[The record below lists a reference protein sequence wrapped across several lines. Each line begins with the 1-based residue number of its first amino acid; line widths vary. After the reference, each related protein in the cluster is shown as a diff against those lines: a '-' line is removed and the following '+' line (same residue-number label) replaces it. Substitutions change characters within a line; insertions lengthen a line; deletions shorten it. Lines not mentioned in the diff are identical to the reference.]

1 MSAEKLRVT
10 IVTPQQSGGGAEYQI
25 QCLIEALLE
34 SSSHQVS
41 LLVRH
46 IEEPPRP
53 TAYRLLK
60 IGRGNDMPRLG
71 YTMDALPLYRALR
84 RMAPHVIYQRVAC
97 GYTGICAW
105 YARRHGARMIWHVAS
120 DADLSRHGIAAGRN
134 PLRPFLEKRSI
145 EYAVRHAGQ
154 IVVQTQHQAQV
165 LQRTYAR
172 SAAAVIP
179 NFHPQPKERIDK
191 AGWITVIWIAN
202 FKPLKQ
208 PEAFV
213 RLAAQLSDLADVRF
227 VMVGAPAR
235 GSGDHKWSTAL
246 MASIEATPNLEYL
259 GEKSQDEVNE
269 LLARAH
275 IYVNTSL
282 FEGFA
287 NTFIQAWMRDVAVV
301 SLYVNPDSVF
311 DREGVGIHAGSEDEL
326 ARAVRRLIAD
336 ATLRSGYVL
345 RGQRYAAQSHS
356 MQNVQRLIQLIDAS
370 PGERSLADA
379 RPGAPFKSGS

>member
-1 MSAEKLRVT
+1 MTREKLRVS

-25 QCLIEALLE
+25 QCLIEALLQ
-34 SSSHQVS
+34 SNSHEIS

-46 IEEPPRP
+46 TAAPPQS
-53 TAYRLLK
+53 TAYRVVK
-60 IGRGNDMPRLG
+60 IGRGDEMPRLG
-71 YTMDALPLYRALR
+71 YTMDAIPLYRALR
-84 RMAPHVIYQRVAC
+84 RIAPHVIYQRVAC

-105 YARRHGARMIWHVAS
+105 YARRNAARMIWHVAS
-120 DADLSRHGIAAGRN
+120 DADLTRRGIVAGRN
-134 PLRPFLEKRSI
+134 PLRPILERRSI
-145 EYAVRHAGQ
+145 EYAIHHAGQ
-154 IVVQTQHQAQV
+154 IVVQTQHQAEV

-191 AGWITVIWIAN
+191 TGRITVLWIAN

-213 RLAAQLSDLADVRF
+213 RLAAQLSDLAGVRF
-227 VMVGAPAR
+227 VMVGAPAA
-235 GSGDHKWSTAL
+235 GSGDQKWSAAL
-246 MASIEATPNLEYL
+246 MAAIRSTPNLEYV

-269 LLARAH
+269 LLAHAH

-326 ARAVRRLIAD
+326 ARAVRLLIAD
-336 ATLRSGYVL
+336 EPLRSSYVL
-345 RGQRYAAQSHS
+345 RGQRYAARAHS
-356 MQNVQRLIQLIDAS
+356 MQNVQRLIQMIDAS
-370 PGERSLADA
+370 PAEEERSMMA
-379 RPGAPFKSGS
+379 